1 MFDVDKYLRVIGY
14 TGPVKPDLA
23 TLRAIQ
29 KRHLMSIPF
38 DNSINGAEDRGMAI
52 WDEVDIDGDETFDA
66 IVAGGRGGICYE
78 LNGLFRLLLQAL
90 GFDYR
95 ILAAAIRQVNGQ
107 FGPDLEHIFGCVL
120 LDGDM
125 WLVDVGIGAPCYT
138 EPLRV
143 CDEEQ
148 VQYGVRYRIVEQDG
162 YRVVHRRPANGD
174 WQVLYR
180 FRPQFRDISEW
191 HNPDPALVEFPP
203 DLIAPGTFIRSRAT
217 ATGQL
222 VLTGRRFLRLENGHE
237 EVRVLVKQ
245 ADLDA
250 AVDLILNQRG

>member
-1 MFDVDKYLRVIGY
+1 MFDVDKYLAVIGH
-14 TGPVKPDLA
+14 TGPVNTDLA
-23 TLRAIQ
+23 TLRAVQ

-38 DNSINGAEDRGMAI
+38 DNAVYGAVDRGMAI
-52 WDEVDIDGDETFDA
+52 WDEVDIDGDAMFDT
-66 IVAGGRGGICYE
+66 IVTGGRGGICYE
-78 LNGLFRLLLQAL
+78 LNGLFRLLLQGL

-95 ILAAAIRQVNGQ
+95 IFAGAIRQVNGA

-120 LDGDM
+120 LDGET
-125 WLVDVGIGAPCYT
+125 WLVDVGIGAPCYS

-148 VQYGVRYRIVEQDG
+148 EQYGVRYRMTEEDG
-162 YRVVHRRPANGD
+162 YRVVYRRPANGD

-180 FRPQFRDISEW
+180 FRPQFRDIGEW
-191 HNPDPALVEFPP
+191 HDPDPALVEFPP
-203 DLIAPGTFIRSRAT
+203 DLIAPGTFIRSRGT

-222 VLTGRRFLRLENGHE
+222 VLTGRRFLRLDNGHE

-245 ADLDA
+245 PDLDA
-250 AVDLILNQRG
+250 AVDLILNGRG